1 MLDSTKTPTN
11 SLKSMNQLLDV
22 SMLFYF
28 LTTNIKWSSQNVNNT
43 NMHSLN
49 VLIYCGLHAFLLEYL
64 YYIEPDNDM
73 NSVMILDKQSNN
85 FLYIWN
91 CYHPY
96 LNVISIS

>member
-1 MLDSTKTPTN
+1 
-11 SLKSMNQLLDV
+11 
-22 SMLFYF
+22 MLFYF

-73 NSVMILDKQSNN
+73 NSVMILDKLGTKQM
-85 FLYIWN
+85 YTHIWPLDREV
-91 CYHPY
+91 CY
-96 LNVISIS
+96 L